1 MSQDLRCE
9 FIKHAEL
16 ISPGVI
22 EFKCRSK
29 KCGHGPGIVVIHR
42 FDAMTG
48 EMIATNVYRDPERVN
63 NGTSSDFNS
72 IRNAAGSADAIH

>member
-1 MSQDLRCE
+1 MDLRCE

-29 KCGHGPGIVVIHR
+29 KCGHGPGIVVIHK
-42 FDAMTG
+42 FDTITG
-48 EMIATNVYRDPERVN
+48 EMLSTKRFKDPEGTD
-63 NGTSSDFNS
+63 NGTSKHRNS
-72 IRNAAGSADAIH
+72 VRNAADPVDSIH